1 MRNLGQQ
8 KKRRHSLRKP
18 KHEDTWSDGPLY
30 DLQRR
35 EIWRMPNHIQLP
47 LFPFCMEEE
56 IRVGEYWYRDNFTRY
71 LLIVIGLEGN
81 ISFQFEDHEVIL
93 TRGHVLIIPP
103 GTSYLLR
110 NADTFTSHK
119 VVIEIIGNNLNSDI
133 ATLGLNRLT
142 LIKTKDFLKLA
153 EWVREIG
160 DLIRKNE
167 IEDIP
172 LLVGLSYRFCTSLS
186 MLLPRAEPDNVL
198 LSRAQMILESNFE
211 KKVTIGA
218 LAEELHCSPSFLN
231 KLFRREL
238 GTTPLQYRLE
248 KKIACARYL
257 LCSTTLTVKEIAFKL
272 GYCDPFYFSGEFR
285 RITGKSPGAAR
296 KRKALI

>member
-8 KKRRHSLRKP
+8 KKRRHTLRKP
-18 KHEDTWSDGPLY
+18 KHEHFWSDGSRY

-35 EIWRMPNHIQLP
+35 EIWRMPAEIQLP

-71 LLIVIGLEGN
+71 LLIVIGLKGN

-133 ATLGLNRLT
+133 TTLGLNRQSL
-142 LIKTKDFLKLA
+142 LKTKEYLKLA
-153 EWVREIG
+153 EWLREIG
-160 DLIRKNE
+160 DLMQEKN

-172 LLVGLSYRFCTSLS
+172 LLVGLSYRFCTRLS
-186 MLLPRAEPDNVL
+186 MLLPRVEADNAL
-198 LSRAQMILESNFE
+198 LSRAQMILESNFD
-211 KKVTIGA
+211 KKLTISA
-218 LAEELHCSPSFLN
+218 LAEELRCSPSFLN

-285 RITGKSPGAAR
+285 RITGESPGAAR

>member
-8 KKRRHSLRKP
+8 KKRRYTLRKP
-18 KHEDTWSDGPLY
+18 KHEDSWSDDSQY

-35 EIWRMPNHIQLP
+35 ERWRMPIDIQLP

-56 IRVGEYWYRDNFTRY
+56 IRLGEYWYRDNFTRY
-71 LLIVIGLEGN
+71 LLIVIGLKGN

-103 GTSYLLR
+103 GTSYLLS
-110 NADTFTSHK
+110 NADTFSSHK

-133 ATLGLNRLT
+133 ATLGLNRQFL
-142 LIKTKDFLKLA
+142 LKTKDYLKLA
-153 EWVREIG
+153 EWIREIG
-160 DLIRKNE
+160 DLMQEKN

-172 LLVGLSYRFCTSLS
+172 LLVGLSYRFCTRLS
-186 MLLPRAEPDNVL
+186 MLLPRVESDNVL

-211 KKVTIGA
+211 KKLTISA

-257 LCSTTLTVKEIAFKL
+257 LCSTTLTIKEIAFKL

-285 RITGKSPGAAR
+285 RITGEAPGAAR